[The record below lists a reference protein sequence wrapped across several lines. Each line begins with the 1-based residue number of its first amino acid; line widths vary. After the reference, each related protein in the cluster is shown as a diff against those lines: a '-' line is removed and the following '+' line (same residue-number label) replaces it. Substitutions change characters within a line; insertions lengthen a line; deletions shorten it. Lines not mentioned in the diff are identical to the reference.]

1 MERGTTSSSSSC
13 KGSVIESPSLSSSA
27 ERRSVISNIISQPR
41 YSAIFFHSGGSPAIV
56 SSVAVATGGSNTNT
70 PTATT
75 TAAAYS
81 SLYRLMSE
89 HRALLSQHAFSLLQ
103 LQRRFK
109 EADTLR
115 QENTNLR
122 VVKHDLSNQLNLLL
136 GAALHQT
143 ALSCGQWC
151 GQTPPP
157 CERFEGLSMNEKK
170 TESGEGFSSES
181 PTSVIQRNRVD
192 GPNAEAGRVTLPKSI
207 SVRSNEFLKIS
218 QAQGMHSG
226 PTATNSG
233 PVHQGNRI
241 RPPSP
246 VSGPQRVQLRRGSR
260 KDGPIE
266 LEVYNQG
273 MYKTELCNKW
283 QESGTCPY
291 EDHCQFAHGMSEL
304 RPVIRHPRYKTEV
317 CRMILAGDPCPY
329 GHRCHFRHAL
339 TGQEKLMF
347 PLRLD

>member
-1 MERGTTSSSSSC
+1 MEHDTTPSSSSC
-13 KGSVIESPSLSSSA
+13 KGSVLESPLLASSA
-27 ERRSVISNIISQPR
+27 ERRSVISDIISQPR
-41 YSAIFFHSGGSPAIV
+41 HSAIFFHSGGSPAII
-56 SSVAVATGGSNTNT
+56 SSVPFATGGSTTVT
-70 PTATT
+70 PTAT
-75 TAAAYS
+75 ANSAAYS

-89 HRALLSQHAFSLLQ
+89 HRALLGQHTFSLLQ
-103 LQRRFK
+103 LQKRFK

-122 VVKHDLSNQLNLLL
+122 VAKHDLINQLNLLL
-136 GAALHQT
+136 QADLNQT
-143 ALSCGQWC
+143 APSCGQWC
-151 GQTPPP
+151 GQS
-157 CERFEGLSMNEKK
+157 ERFEGLPMSEKK

-192 GPNAEAGRVTLPKSI
+192 GPNAEAGRITLPKSI
-207 SVRSNEFLKIS
+207 SVRSNEFLKMS
-218 QAQGMHSG
+218 QTQGMHSA
-226 PTATNSG
+226 PTASNSG
-233 PVHQGNRI
+233 PVHAGTRI

-246 VSGPQRVQLRRGSR
+246 VSGLQRVQLRRGSR

-283 QESGTCPY
+283 QESGTCAY
-291 EDHCQFAHGMSEL
+291 VDHCQFAHGISEL

-317 CRMILAGDPCPY
+317 CRMILAGEPCPY

-339 TGQEKLMF
+339 TEQEKLMF